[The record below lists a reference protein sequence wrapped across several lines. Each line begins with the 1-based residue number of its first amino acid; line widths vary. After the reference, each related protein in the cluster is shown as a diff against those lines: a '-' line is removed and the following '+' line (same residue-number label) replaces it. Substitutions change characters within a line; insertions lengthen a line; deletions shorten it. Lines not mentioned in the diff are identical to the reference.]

1 MMPTFEYD
9 LFSLR
14 APEGWADV
22 TESLGIENCP
32 ITLALPEGVGAL
44 QLSVAR
50 YIRGETPDP
59 TPRQLAEMLKEF
71 GQSRSLGPPNQV
83 TMQAGRISKAAGSFS
98 DDGDFVRVWY
108 LTDGLHFAMVTYVC
122 EMGCES
128 LELDTCDQIV
138 SSLKFAPRT

>member
-1 MMPTFEYD
+1 MPTFDYEF
-9 LFSLR
+9 FSLY

-22 TESLGIENCP
+22 TESLEIDNSP

-44 QLSVAR
+44 QLSVAG
-50 YIRGETPDP
+50 YIRGEKPDP
-59 TPRQLAEMLKEF
+59 RPGQLAEMLKEF
-71 GQSRSLGPPNQV
+71 GQSRGLGPPNQV

-128 LELDTCDQIV
+128 LELDTCEHIV
-138 SSLKFAPRT
+138 SSLEFAPRA